1 MYDKDKIRQAIWDNP
16 TPATGLYFERHGQEQ
31 WSRQRLDG
39 TDSAR
44 PDKSVLKYG
53 RNGEL
58 LVIYNGSSYPTTQ
71 SIWEFL
77 KWRYNTN
84 EPIEMYKAAAEAY
97 GIQGDTSEL
106 PEEQRR
112 AIAKRAE
119 DATIIAEVA
128 KYLTEQLNTEDGK
141 AARDYLHKRGLDPT
155 ERMGAYSRKIRA
167 GLLKYLTAGFKT
179 IPADTM
185 DKKLNT
191 LLTEDWN
198 ADDYGLVLPYYNGSK
213 ATGFCLRRITPIKI
227 YTDKNGNQ
235 RETPKYLYSLSP
247 NKGGSF
253 EKNGYC
259 GSLNANQPVILVEGA
274 LDAERCKQVGFNNVM
289 ALGGKTPTDG
299 EVKTLLRHGAKTII
313 QVPDFEFNDSGEL
326 DEAEAVGGTIKK
338 LTPLLTG
345 RIEGA
350 GFVSYKVARL
360 HNEGGQD
367 KTKQDADSFIRHYG
381 ADAFGEVLRTAQP
394 WYKWA
399 FEDAAAHNSGD
410 ELAAR
415 ALAIYT
421 AVKSPIDAENI
432 KRSLQGQPTGVY
444 AKLKEAGVS
453 SAVLKQIDAGAGAT
467 TYRESIEAVTREL
480 TEAVARHD
488 TADNIAAILRRA
500 SRLQSNGGQTRLAA
514 QMNATRDYY
523 ESLVKAK
530 PEELQTGW
538 ALYNGKGRKLRNIS
552 FPIGYYS
559 VIAAP
564 TGYGKTAFL
573 MQTAINLARSLRKVF
588 IFVSCEED
596 EEQLYIRALA
606 TYLGEILPST
616 SGAWTE
622 WEEGFINPKNELR
635 RTIKQDGFTG
645 TLDLPEEDLPEEE
658 KTEEQ
663 RQRDRIKKRE
673 ERTAAY
679 WREVAPFLKFYH
691 SANGEVNELCNNI
704 AAVVEDLQAV
714 GVEVGGVFL
723 DYVQLMR
730 TTEAKYSRSEELYS
744 VCTQLNAFAK
754 EMQLAIIMGGQT
766 NREATKQ
773 TGNRPKDIDAI
784 DLNNLGDST
793 GIERTAA
800 EVYLLLRPER
810 LIKETDL
817 PESGN
822 IDDTRSFRTKRCL
835 QYADGGGLEIK
846 PNRLYIENLKARN
859 YAQDGYGLI
868 EWDAPTGAIKDTSDK
883 PQTI

>member
-16 TPATGLYFERHGQEQ
+16 TPATGLYFERRGSE
-31 WSRQRLDG
+31 WISRQRLDG
-39 TDSAR
+39 TDGNR

-84 EPIEMYKAAAEAY
+84 EPIEMYRAAAEAY

-112 AIAKRAE
+112 TIAKRAE
-119 DATIIAEVA
+119 DATIIAEIA
-128 KYLTEQLNTEDGK
+128 KYLTAQLNTQDG
-141 AARDYLHKRGLDPT
+141 AATRAYLQARGLAPT

-179 IPADTM
+179 IPASTM
-185 DKKLNT
+185 EEKLKEQ
-191 LLTEDWN
+191 LTKWD
-198 ADDYGLVLPYYNGSK
+198 ADDYGLVLPYYNGRK
-213 ATGFCLRRITPIKI
+213 ITGFCLRRITPIKT
-227 YTDKNGNQ
+227 YTDKDGNQ
-235 RETPKYLYSLSP
+235 QETPKYLYSLSA

-259 GSLNANQPVILVEGA
+259 GSLNPNQPVILVEGA
-274 LDAERCKQVGFNNVM
+274 LDAERCKQAGFDNVM
-289 ALGGKTPTDG
+289 ALGGKTLTDG
-299 EVKTLLRHGAKTII
+299 EVKTLLRHGIKHII
-313 QVPDFEFNDSGEL
+313 QVPDFEYNKSGEL

-345 RIEGA
+345 VLAGA

-360 HNEGGQD
+360 YNEGGED

-381 ADAFGEVLRTAQP
+381 ADAFAEVLRTAQP

-399 FEDAAAHNSGD
+399 FEDAAAHHSGED
-410 ELAAR
+410 LAAR
-415 ALAIYT
+415 AMAIYT

-432 KRSLQGQPTGVY
+432 KRSLQGQPVGVY

-453 SAVLKQIDAGAGAT
+453 SAVLKQIDAGAEAT
-467 TYRESIEAVTREL
+467 TYRDKIEAVTREL
-480 TEAVARHD
+480 SEAVARHD
-488 TADNIAAILRRA
+488 AADNIATILRKA
-500 SRLQSNGGQTRLAA
+500 SRLQTSGGQTRLAA

-538 ALYNGKGRKLRNIS
+538 ALYNDAGRKLRNIS

-573 MQTAINLARSLRKVF
+573 MQIALNLARSLRKVF
-588 IFVSCEED
+588 LFVSMEED

-606 TYLGEILPST
+606 TYLGESFPSA

-622 WEEGFINPKNELR
+622 WEGGYINPKGELR
-635 RTIKQDGFTG
+635 RNIKQDGFTG
-645 TLDLPEEDLPEEE
+645 VLDLPDLDAPETQQE
-658 KTEEQ
+658 KIE
-663 RQRDRIKKRE
+663 K
-673 ERTAAY
+673 RTAEY
-679 WREVAPFLKFYH
+679 WREVAPYLKFYH
-691 SANGEVNELCNNI
+691 SPNGEVNELCNNI

-773 TGNRPKDIDAI
+773 TGNKPKDIDAI

-817 PESGN
+817 PSSGN
-822 IDDTRSFRTKRCL
+822 LDDTRGFRTKRCI
-835 QYADGGGLEIK
+835 QYADGGGLEVK

-859 YAQDGYGLI
+859 YAPDGYGLI
-868 EWDAPTGAIKDTSDK
+868 EWDAPTGAIKNTSE
-883 PQTI
+883 Q

>member
-16 TPATGLYFERHGQEQ
+16 TPATGLYFERHGQQQ

-39 TDSAR
+39 TDTPR

-53 RNGEL
+53 QKGEL
-58 LVIYNGSSYPTTQ
+58 LVIYNGSSYPNTQ
-71 SIWEFL
+71 SIWDFL

-106 PEEQRR
+106 PEDQRR
-112 AIAKRAE
+112 AMAKRAE
-119 DATIIAEVA
+119 DATIIAEIA
-128 KYLTEQLNTEDGK
+128 KYLTAQLNTQDG
-141 AARDYLHKRGLDPT
+141 ASTRAYLHSRGLAPT

-167 GLLKYLTAGFKT
+167 GLLKYLSAGFKT
-179 IPADTM
+179 IPASTM
-185 DKKLNT
+185 EEKLKE
-191 LLTEDWN
+191 LLTRWD
-198 ADDYGLVLPYYNGSK
+198 ADDYGLVLPYYNGRK
-213 ATGFCLRRITPIKI
+213 ITGFCLRRTTNATT
-227 YTDKNGNQ
+227 YTDKDGHQ
-235 RETPKYLYSLSP
+235 REKPKYLFSLNTSS
-247 NKGGSF
+247 GGSF

-259 GSLNANQPVILVEGA
+259 GNLNANQPVILVEGA
-274 LDAERCKQVGFNNVM
+274 LDAERCKQAGFDNVM

-299 EVKTLLRHGAKTII
+299 EVKTLLRHGVKHII
-313 QVPDFEFNDSGEL
+313 QVPDFEYNKSGDL

-345 RIEGA
+345 ELAGA

-360 HNEGGQD
+360 YNEGGED

-399 FEDAAAHNSGD
+399 FEDAAAHHSGED
-410 ELAAR
+410 LAAR
-415 ALAIYT
+415 ALAIYG

-432 KRSLQGQPTGVY
+432 KRSLQGQPVGVY
-444 AKLKEAGVS
+444 ARLKEAGVS
-453 SAVLKQIDAGAGAT
+453 SAVLKQIDAGAEAT
-467 TYRESIEAVTREL
+467 IYRDKIEAVTREL
-480 TEAVARHD
+480 SEAVARHD
-488 TADNIAAILRRA
+488 AADNIATILRRA
-500 SRLQSNGGQTRLAA
+500 SRLQTSGGQTRLAA
-514 QMNATRDYY
+514 QMNATRGYY

-538 ALYNGKGRKLRNIS
+538 ALYNGDGRKIRNIS

-573 MQTAINLARSLRKVF
+573 MQTAIDLARSLRKVF
-588 IFVSCEED
+588 IFVSMEED

-606 TYLGEILPST
+606 TYLGESLPST
-616 SGAWTE
+616 SGAWTK
-622 WEEGFINPKNELR
+622 WEGGYINPKGELR
-635 RTIKQDGFTG
+635 RNIKQEGFTG
-645 TLDLPEEDLPEEE
+645 ELDLPELDAPETLQE
-658 KTEEQ
+658 KIE
-663 RQRDRIKKRE
+663 K
-673 ERTAAY
+673 RTAEY
-679 WREVAPFLKFYH
+679 WREVAPYLKFYH
-691 SANGEVNELCNNI
+691 SPNGEVTELCNNI

-714 GVEVGGVFL
+714 GVEVGGVIF

-730 TTEAKYSRSEELYS
+730 TAEAKYSRSEELYS

-773 TGNRPKDIDAI
+773 GKQAIGIDGI

-810 LIKETDL
+810 LIKDL
-817 PESGN
+817 DSSSDINDIGS
-822 IDDTRSFRTKRCL
+822 TRTRRCVH
-835 QYADGGGLEIK
+835 YAADGSTQVK

-859 YAQDGYGLI
+859 YAPDGYALI
-868 EWDAPTGAIKDTSDK
+868 AWDAPTGAIKNTSE
-883 PQTI
+883 Q